1 MNGWRIQVL
10 AKELDCGFVVAV
22 HNHYLELEGYGD
34 SQPLL
39 STEIHIPRFAQ
50 PDDAIGR
57 ILERRIELA
66 EVSASLDELFEPE
79 AIAQLAELYREN
91 GNLRRVLAT
100 TDRSVQH
107 GCSDRVAPVSRE
119 LIRAALA
126 DLT

>member
-1 MNGWRIQVL
+1 L
-10 AKELDCGFVVAV
+10 PVVAV
-22 HNHYLELEGYGD
+22 HGHYLELEGYRD

-39 STEIHIPRFAQ
+39 STEIHIPRFAH

-66 EVSASLDELFEPE
+66 EVSASLDELFDSE
-79 AIAQLAELYREN
+79 AITQLAELYRDN

-126 DLT
+126 DLA